1 MAHNKY
7 HDYDNFNGYNGQAP
21 PTPGT
26 DSNPNWNP
34 SNGYSPNAPQ
44 STALNVPPTDDYSG
58 WNWEEVLNGILGLSL
73 PSRDDITG
81 LRWTATDNNA
91 KTDGGMWQIFGA
103 HWDNATP
110 GIEHRGFYVYLNPSV
125 QDSNGPWDSYYNTP
139 ANQLMSAQGGNWFP
153 GVLDPK
159 DFNTAAVALEGVQ
172 GFYNTA
178 SYTFDNIAS
187 GLNSEA
193 SQYQGAAGDA
203 FYQIVSNLNTAAQSI
218 YAQMSKGSG
227 GYGGMMGQ
235 SGADT
240 ANFVVGLWN
249 AMHNWVSTRLDF
261 SPLGAILQALLD
273 GGILAGDGNGNFTL
287 VPTNVQEIT
296 NTVFGNLIS
305 DDGWV
310 NVETAAK
317 ELWLNAISSSLD
329 AVANPLALNL
339 ADSYLNT
346 TSVIQALQAPTMAQ
360 IAPPNVDDGGLNGAG
375 GDLNSLFNNVG
386 GDLNSLFNDTGG
398 GLNGLFGDTGG
409 GLNGLFGDTGGGLNG
424 LFGDTGGGLNGL
436 FGDTGGGLNGLFGDT
451 GGGLNGLFGDTGGG
465 LNGLFNGTGDS
476 LDGLFNDTGGDLNGL
491 FNGTGGNLN
500 GLFNGTDGGLSGP
513 GASDIS
519 TGLGGGFNSPNEIS
533 DLNGGLNS
541 DLNGGLNGDLGN
553 FNAGLG
559 GGLNSSGDIT
569 GSGNPGLDNSLQSA
583 LGDTEAEQ
591 DALQNALSLAPGS
604 GPLHNTLETALANSG
619 KAKTAIDD
627 ALASGDTPD
636 AASIQTALGDNK
648 AAQTEL
654 QKALASVPK
663 TGPLHDELQSALAST
678 RGVSTALHQALTSS
692 GVPAE
697 AGKLVT
703 SAASPGA
710 GLGSLE
716 SALGG
721 GKGLTAHLG
730 GGAGLSAG
738 VGGGGF
744 SGGLGGAA
752 GASGSAGL
760 GGAGVGGVG
769 GAGGLSGGGTGA
781 GAGGGASGTGV
792 PASSGTQTTG
802 DGTSAVPFYPPTAG
816 GGMAGA
822 QQGLQERERTTWLAE
837 DEDVWGTEP
846 SVGPGVLGR
855 DLMDFGDDD
864 LDDYSEYSEVT
875 KPQRHSPTRTQT
887 R

>member
-7 HDYDNFNGYNGQAP
+7 HDYDNFNSYNGQAP
-21 PTPGT
+21 PAPGT
-26 DSNPNWNP
+26 DSNPSWNP

-58 WNWEEVLNGILGLSL
+58 WNWEAVLNGILGLSL
-73 PSRDDITG
+73 PSRDEITG
-81 LRWTATDNNA
+81 LRWTATDNNKA
-91 KTDGGMWQIFGA
+91 TDGGMWQIFGA

-125 QDSNGPWDSYYNTP
+125 QDSNGPWDSYYNVP
-139 ANQLMSAQGGNWFP
+139 ANQLMTAQGGNWFP

-178 SYTFDNIAS
+178 SDMFNNITS

-203 FYQIVSNLNTAAQSI
+203 FYQIVSNLNTSAQSI

-249 AMHNWVSTRLDF
+249 AMSNWVSTRLDF

-273 GGILAGDGNGNFTL
+273 GGILANDGNGNFTL
-287 VPTNVQEIT
+287 VPTNVAEIT
-296 NTVFGNLIS
+296 DTAFGNLIS

-310 NVETAAK
+310 NVESAAK
-317 ELWLNAISSSLD
+317 ELWLSAISSSLD

-346 TSVIQALQAPTMAQ
+346 TSVIQALQPPTMAQ

-375 GDLNSLFNNVG
+375 DDLNSLFNNVG
-386 GDLNSLFNDTGG
+386 GDLNS
-398 GLNGLFGDTGG
+398 
-409 GLNGLFGDTGGGLNG
+409 
-424 LFGDTGGGLNGL
+424 
-436 FGDTGGGLNGLFGDT
+436 LFGDT

-465 LNGLFNGTGDS
+465 LNGLFNGTDGG
-476 LDGLFNDTGGDLNGL
+476 LNGLFNDTSGGLNGL
-491 FNGTGGNLN
+491 
-500 GLFNGTDGGLSGP
+500 
-513 GASDIS
+513 GANDIS
-519 TGLGGGFNSPNEIS
+519 TGLNSPDQI
-533 DLNGGLNS
+533 S
-541 DLNGGLNGDLGN
+541 DLNGGLNGDLNSGLDGGLNDGLNGDLNSGLNGDVGN
-553 FNAGLG
+553 FNTGLDG
-559 GGLNSSGDIT
+559 GFNSPGGVTS
-569 GSGNPGLDNSLQSA
+569 SGNPGLDSALQSA
-583 LGDTEAEQ
+583 LGGTQAEQ
-591 DALQNALSLAPGS
+591 DALQNALSLAPSS
-604 GPLHNTLETALANSG
+604 GPLHNDLETALANSG
-619 KAKTAIDD
+619 KAKTAIDQ

-636 AASIQTALGDNK
+636 AGSIQTALADNK

-654 QKALASVPK
+654 QKALASSQVPK
-663 TGPLHDELQSALAST
+663 TGPLHDELESALANS

-692 GVPAE
+692 GIPAE

-703 SAASPGA
+703 SAALPGA

-716 SALGG
+716 SMLGG
-721 GKGLTAHLG
+721 GKGLTANL
-730 GGAGLSAG
+730 GAGSGFSAG
-738 VGGGGF
+738 IGGGGI
-744 SGGLGGAA
+744 SGGLVGAGAPAGLGGAA
-752 GASGSAGL
+752 GLSGTGAGAGVGGAAGL
-760 GGAGVGGVG
+760 SGAGAGAGVGGV
-769 GAGGLSGGGTGA
+769 ATGTGL
-781 GAGGGASGTGV
+781 
-792 PASSGTQTTG
+792 PASSGAFVAPGTQTTG
-802 DGTSAVPFYPPTAG
+802 NGTSAVPFFPPMAGG
-816 GGMAGA
+816 GGMAGG

-855 DLMDFGDDD
+855 DLMDSDDDD
-864 LDDYSEYSEVT
+864 LDDYSEYSEAA
-875 KPQRHSPTRTQT
+875 KPQRHSPTRTQA